1 VSTSRSKYLFAAM
14 LAVLAARGL
23 SPETMDPWRGWIAF
37 KQFAREVAETPDPG
51 VSVQIEPTGDRG
63 QIRLFLLRQV
73 VVREGDRLEPTGGV
87 VCEFTFAPR
96 RRTPRHWEAWSF
108 DSPTFE
114 RFVDVV
120 EQCPLFS
127 DLMVTRPRESA
138 VYWEDA
144 PLRNG

>member
-1 VSTSRSKYLFAAM
+1 MSTNRSTYLLAAM
-14 LAVLAARGL
+14 LGVLAARGL
-23 SPETMDPWRGWIAF
+23 GPETLDPWRGWMAF

-51 VSVQIEPTGDRG
+51 VSVQIQPLGHRG
-63 QIRLFLLRQV
+63 PIRLYLLRQV
-73 VVREGDRLEPTGGV
+73 VTLEGKRLEPTGGV

-96 RRTPRHWEAWSF
+96 RRLPRRWEAWSF
-108 DSPTFE
+108 ESATFE

-120 EQCPLFS
+120 EQYPLFA

-144 PLRNG
+144 